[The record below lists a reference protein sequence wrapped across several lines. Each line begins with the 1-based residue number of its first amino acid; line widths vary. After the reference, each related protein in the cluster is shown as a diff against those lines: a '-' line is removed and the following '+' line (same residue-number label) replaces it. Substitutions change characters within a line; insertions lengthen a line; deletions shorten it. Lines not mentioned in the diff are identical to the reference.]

1 MIPRNSSFPT
11 LQFQIIGDML
21 LSLAAGWV
29 CPPNWGLQRVA
40 EGVLL
45 RAEKSSLAQ
54 PISACS
60 GQLAGLVC
68 VRERW
73 RQPHKAKENDA
84 KSCFI
89 MFQKYNWQAWT
100 LGRLSLVEIVQE
112 ADFTGVLWGFASPF
126 CSQDLLSAQVFQG
139 SESNSKMGS
148 TAPHLRRK
156 LWELLSGR
164 ECLPAILCTWVW
176 IEWI

>member
-1 MIPRNSSFPT
+1 
-11 LQFQIIGDML
+11 ML

-29 CPPNWGLQRVA
+29 CPPNWGLQHVA

-60 GQLAGLVC
+60 GQLAGLAC
-68 VRERW
+68 VRKRW
-73 RQPHKAKENDA
+73 RQHKAKEDDP

-89 MFQKYNWQAWT
+89 KGQKCNWQAWT
-100 LGRLSLVEIVQE
+100 LARLSLVEMAE
-112 ADFTGVLWGFASPF
+112 EDEFTGVLWGFASPF
-126 CSQDLLSAQVFQG
+126 CSQDLLSARVFLG
-139 SESNSKMGS
+139 SESNSKMGG
-148 TAPHLRRK
+148 TALHLRRK

-164 ECLPAILCTWVW
+164 ECVPAILCTWVW
-176 IEWI
+176 IQWI